1 MQRRDK
7 MQLNTLTEDELEY
20 VGKPEETETSH
31 GIPIDPPKKKGLPRR
46 GTFLVM
52 DGMPMI
58 VLSKSDKCRT
68 LHLKWLTD
76 AEIAKMVKKQ
86 QKWTDEEL
94 AEMAKE

>member
-1 MQRRDK
+1 MQ
-7 MQLNTLTEDELEY
+7 QQVLTPDESEY

-31 GIPIDPPKKKGLPRR
+31 GIPIDPPKDKELPRR
-46 GTFLVM
+46 GTFLVL

-76 AEIAKMVKKQ
+76 REIATMIQKRERQ
-86 QKWTDEEL
+86 QKYTDEEL
-94 AEMAKE
+94 ADMAKE